1 MEISYTTKKKSKE
14 EQQEKFLKLDPAG
27 RFQSFLALVET
38 ISLFG
43 VKENDSN
50 KMYNMKDNFVIQK
63 KIRD

>member
-27 RFQSFLALVET
+27 RFQSFLALMET

-50 KMYNMKDNFVIQK
+50 KMRSEERRVGKECE
-63 KIRD
+63 R